1 MTSEWQIVK
10 GKDGSLKV
18 PEVTIISFI
27 EGDGIGPDIWQASQL
42 VMDNAVQKA
51 YGGKPPR

>member
-1 MTSEWQIVK
+1 MANEGQIVK

-18 PEVTIISFI
+18 PEQPIISFI
-27 EGDGIGPDIWQASQL
+27 EGDGIGPDIWQASRL

-51 YGGKPPR
+51 YDGK